1 MQEDDSLPAE
11 RVANAHHVFSSCRAV
26 NMRHFSTLAL
36 GRGMR
41 GHFFQTDPNHPRRL
55 LDSGTAKHPSTR
67 CISFSGIAQHWSNCF
82 FCIESLTPEPSIGL
96 MLMQDESL
104 FVPRGFWVLAQY
116 CTVQNQSSCSCAA
129 PRIVRPPFLA
139 LARSGSSLVFGTDAQ
154 IAMTG
159 MSEY

>member
-1 MQEDDSLPAE
+1 
-11 RVANAHHVFSSCRAV
+11 
-26 NMRHFSTLAL
+26 MRHFSTLAL

-41 GHFFQTDPNHPRRL
+41 GHFFQTDPNHPVLHIARTQAVHDRKHRRL

-139 LARSGSSLVFGTDAQ
+139 LARSGSSLVFGTDAK